1 MFYMRCIVYD
11 GVRYWAVQIAMNY
24 PDEILFEPLCN
35 LLSEEDDDIKAATIT
50 ALAQLAL
57 NDISVSMVI
66 KVLEDEI
73 KKITDEE
80 IKEFAE
86 EVLED
91 IQSTCKS

>member
-1 MFYMRCIVYD
+1 MVWGYIKWSNLLYL
-11 GVRYWAVQIAMNY
+11 
-24 PDEILFEPLCN
+24 DESLFEPLYN

-57 NDISVSMVI
+57 NDISVNMVI

-73 KKITDEE
+73 KKISDEE